1 MRKLLILLMCT
12 TAVFSDAAF
21 ERIEDKNSLKILTPA
36 LSDRK
41 TAKIRLA
48 NGLEAILVSDP
59 EIHQSAAALAV
70 EAGSWQD
77 PKEYPGMAHFLE
89 HMLFMGTAAYPKE
102 FEYMQYIHDNGGNV
116 NAYTAPDRTVYGFSI
131 QNDAFAGALD
141 RFSHFF
147 IDPLFLP
154 SCIGRELHAV
164 DQEHGKNIE
173 HDGWRSYMILKET
186 GNQNHPN
193 AGFSTGNAATLSGIP
208 QQALKQWYRDHYSAN
223 RMHLV
228 VISKLPLDELI
239 LMTVQ
244 RFSPVI
250 NHNLP
255 APEYPTD
262 VLSEQQR
269 GNFLYIKPVRD
280 LKSLSLIWQLPKEIA
295 LDYDTRTAQ
304 LICYALNNGTDNG
317 LLKELQREKIAEDL
331 SATVDYWSSECALLS
346 IDISLTEAGLKQ
358 LDNVIFH
365 TFQAL
370 NRLKESGIPR
380 YVFDEMQKM
389 ATLKYEYQSRSDAFD
404 FAMHEAASMILEDL
418 ETYPQNLNLA
428 KRYDAKLIDQTLQGL
443 NTSSCLFLVTADP
456 KLTGIEPSIKEKWMN
471 AEYAFKEIS
480 NTKLTAWEEA
490 TLNPH
495 IDIPQPNPYLPESIA
510 LTACPAMTAPALIA
524 QDDFGKIYYQHDE
537 KYQVP
542 ETTALFSIKT
552 PQMNGSTKS
561 VVLFDLY
568 IRALWEKL
576 SSAEFYASR
585 AGLSLDLGQKDF
597 NFNVAVSGYSEKTS
611 LYLKT
616 VFQALEEVFPT
627 ASEFDI
633 YKESLLSTYDNASKE
648 LPVRQGMQI
657 LNNLI
662 YTNNPTSLE
671 KYASLKAI
679 SHEEFLGFTNAVFK
693 TSYVQGMI
701 YGNLST
707 TEAENIWSDLKITLA
722 ASKFPIEQHYKK
734 GVLMPGGKSGPYMVV
749 QNTERQGNSVIL
761 MLHEGAFSLENR
773 AIQQILSHALH
784 DDFFETLRTKQQ
796 TGYIAQSW
804 DLETER
810 QLLQFFAVQSMT
822 HQPSDLLARFELFLE
837 DFSHNIDDRVSME
850 RFEILK
856 SSLVQELVRPPET
869 LKGKACQLNY
879 IAFEHDAD
887 FDWISKRVEAVNAIT
902 YEHFTKTAEQFLSR
916 KNLKRIAVLMEG
928 VVPEKN
934 QFRYEMISQE
944 DIRGIGQ
951 YISFR

>member
-12 TAVFSDAAF
+12 AGLLSDTAYEQIKDQ
-21 ERIEDKNSLKILTPA
+21 NSLKILTPA
-36 LSDRK
+36 LSNRK

-59 EIHQSAAALAV
+59 EVHQSAAALAV

-164 DQEHGKNIE
+164 DQEHGKNVE

-208 QQALKQWYRDHYSAN
+208 QEALKQWYRDHYSAN

-239 LMTVQ
+239 QMTVQ

-250 NHNLP
+250 NHHLP
-255 APEYPTD
+255 APEYPND
-262 VLSEQQR
+262 VLSDQQR
-269 GNFLYIKPVRD
+269 GHFLYIKPVRD
-280 LKSLSLIWQLPKEIA
+280 LKSLSLIWQLPKELA
-295 LDYDTRTAQ
+295 CDYDTRTAQ

-317 LLKELQREKIAEDL
+317 LLKELQRERIAEDL
-331 SATVDYWSSECALLS
+331 SATVDYWSRECALLS
-346 IDISLTEAGLKQ
+346 IDISLTEEGLKQ
-358 LDNVIFH
+358 LDSIISH

-389 ATLKYEYQSRSDAFD
+389 ATLRYEYQSRADAFD
-404 FAMHEAASMILEDL
+404 FAMHEAASMMLESL
-418 ETYPQNLNLA
+418 ETYPQKLNLA
-428 KRYDAKLIDQTLQGL
+428 QQYDAQLIDQTLQRL
-443 NTSSCLFLVTADP
+443 TTSSCLFLVTADP
-456 KLTGIEPSIKEKWMN
+456 KLTGIEPSVKEKWMN

-480 NTKLTAWEEA
+480 NTKLTTWEE
-490 TLNPH
+490 TPLNPR

-510 LTACPAMTAPALIA
+510 LITSPVMTTPELIA
-524 QDDFGKIYYQHDE
+524 QDDFGKLYYQHDQ

-568 IRALWEKL
+568 IRALQEKL

-585 AGLSLDLGQKDF
+585 AGLGLDFGQKDF
-597 NFNVAVSGYSEKTS
+597 NFNIGISGYSEKTS

-633 YKESLLSTYDNASKE
+633 YKESLLSAYDNASKE

-662 YTNNPTSLE
+662 YTNYPTSQE
-671 KYASLKAI
+671 KYTALKTL
-679 SHEEFLGFTNAVFK
+679 SHEEFLAFANSVFK
-693 TSYVQGMI
+693 TAYVEGMI
-701 YGNLST
+701 YGNLLS
-707 TEAENIWSDLKITLA
+707 TEAENIWSDLKNTLA
-722 ASKFPIEQHYKK
+722 ASKFPREKHYKK
-734 GVLMPGGKSGPYMVV
+734 GVLLPGGKSGPYMVV

-822 HQPSDLLARFELFLE
+822 HEPSDLLARFELFLE

-850 RFEILK
+850 RFETLK

-887 FDWISKRVEAVNAIT
+887 FDWIAKRVEAVNNTT
-902 YEHFTKTAEQFLSR
+902 YEHFSKTAKQFLSR

-951 YISFR
+951 YTSFR